1 MQCCVNI
8 KKNPQKCGLQIDCD
22 SIIDLTILKIL
33 FWSILKVLLQ
43 NQNTKKLPGRS
54 YHLGEKMPCL
64 KYIERHSIYLDEWC
78 GLIFLSNSEHERK
91 PKKRKSNWI
100 AI

>member
-8 KKNPQKCGLQIDCD
+8 EKNPQKCGLQIDCD

-43 NQNTKKLPGRS
+43 NQNTKKLPKKNERLIGS
-54 YHLGEKMPCL
+54 NEK
-64 KYIERHSIYLDEWC
+64 E
-78 GLIFLSNSEHERK
+78 
-91 PKKRKSNWI
+91 
-100 AI
+100 